1 MTTEEI
7 VRDFLSNSELRV
19 IFNRDKL
26 REESSELRGYNKGYA
41 EGYAEGERLE
51 LERIV
56 KNMLNENASMEYI
69 SNITDF
75 SVSEIEK
82 IK

>member
-41 EGYAEGERLE
+41 EGERLE

>member
-7 VRDFLSNSELRV
+7 VRDFLSNPELKV

-26 REESSELRGYNKGYA
+26 KEESAELRGYNKGYA
-41 EGYAEGERLE
+41 ESERLE

-56 KNMLNENASMEYI
+56 KNMLKENVSMDYI
-69 SNITDF
+69 SNITDL